1 MPEVLPEIRVIL
13 AVFPVKVPVYAGSIT
28 GTAGQ
33 NGSRTKISIVICCH
47 DAEHDDEDRN
57 LLSDSHC
64 KCGIHDNR
72 LVYDAL

>member
-28 GTAGQ
+28 GNPGQ
-33 NGSRTKISIVICCH
+33 NIGRTKISVVVCCH
-47 DAEHDDEDRN
+47 DTEHDDKDCD
-57 LLSDSHC
+57 LLGDSHR
-64 KCGIHDNR
+64 KCGVQDNS